1 MMQTEGI
8 YAYVYPPHSL
18 IYKKF
23 KLSEGFWSF
32 LNVQYFHGRKSEWF
46 IPLFNSQ
53 ANPLLIVCAI
63 IGIPVLSFGISNVFN
78 KRFITV
84 SKSKINYYTKPI
96 SIRKEKEI
104 IKSQINRLEVR
115 FSGHRVNNVPSYN
128 IVIKTKDGKTHK
140 LIKHVY
146 NEMAL
151 KI

>member
-1 MMQTEGI
+1 MVFTAIGI
-8 YAYVYPPHSL
+8 
-18 IYKKF
+18 
-23 KLSEGFWSF
+23 
-32 LNVQYFHGRKSEWF
+32 F

-53 ANPLLIVCAI
+53 ASPLLIVCAL

-104 IKSQINRLEVR
+104 LKSQINQLEVR
-115 FSGHRVNNVPSYN
+115 FSGHIVNNVPSHN
-128 IVIKTKDGKTHK
+128 IVIETKDGKTHK
-140 LIKHVY
+140 LIKHVF

-151 KI
+151 KDLANEINHYMTLKA